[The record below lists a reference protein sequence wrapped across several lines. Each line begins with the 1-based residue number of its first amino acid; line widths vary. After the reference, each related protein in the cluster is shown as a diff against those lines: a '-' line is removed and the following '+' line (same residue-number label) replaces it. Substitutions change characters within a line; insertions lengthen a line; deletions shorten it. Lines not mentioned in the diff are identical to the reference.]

1 MLFKT
6 IFYFYKFYGIEY
18 IIYFAFNNNI
28 IHIYRIYKLRFSYA
42 PKRGEWV
49 GEPKIIVFVAG
60 GVRGIMA
67 KCRESW
73 LKHRKYDKSEA

>member
-28 IHIYRIYKLRFSYA
+28 IHIYRIYKLHNYN
-42 PKRGEWV
+42 
-49 GEPKIIVFVAG
+49 IVLYIYMKNV
-60 GVRGIMA
+60 I
-67 KCRESW
+67 
-73 LKHRKYDKSEA
+73 